1 MIELAARR
9 GRGVQIRR
17 KKPERPMEDKPRG
30 VPRPSPYSWG
40 AHGTHVLQ
48 RPPVA
53 APQSPPLPARPQTA
67 LAAARETR
75 HAQSFRARRL
85 EKGRGQAPEPRSAG
99 VAGAAPRLAAMARGL
114 GPNGLPPPQGFRGA
128 PKRDPGPPNPEGE
141 ELLPYPNLLAV
152 GGRGTRVHDGNGM
165 PTSQGC
171 ATRVCLELLGM
182 LFSFS

>member
-1 MIELAARR
+1 
-9 GRGVQIRR
+9 
-17 KKPERPMEDKPRG
+17 MEDKPRG

-67 LAAARETR
+67 LAAAQETR

-141 ELLPYPNLLAV
+141 ELLPSPNLLAV
-152 GGRGTRVHDGNGM
+152 GGWGTRVHDGNGM